1 MATITIEHLRE
12 AQDEDALDAFID
24 MVDYGLAPDDAI
36 FAICHGQW
44 YYLDGVPTDNTDAA
58 EYLYYHYNFYEE
70 DSDPNEDIPVIKK
83 AIDDGE
89 WLLGRGKHDS
99 LIISTF

>member
-24 MVDYGLAPDDAI
+24 MVDYGLEPNAAL

-44 YYLDGVPTDNTDAA
+44 YYLDGVPTDNADAA
-58 EYLYYHYNFYEE
+58 EWLFYQENFYDE
-70 DSDPNEDIPVIKK
+70 DSDAEVDIPVIKK

-89 WLLGRGKHDS
+89 WLIGRGKNQS
-99 LIISTF
+99 IIISTF